1 MESGYDRG
9 MKMSAGVEWAIHC
22 CMVLSQAEGPVPTAR
37 LAEFHDVS
45 RTYLAK
51 NLQALSRAGLVSSTE
66 GRDGGYL
73 LTRDAAEISVL
84 AIVQAVDGP
93 EPAFRCTEIRQRGP
107 LAATK
112 EACRLPCV
120 IAKTMADA
128 ELAWRTSLAEV
139 SVADLAQGLTTNTG
153 PKTLVAVRGWLAG
166 A

>member
-1 MESGYDRG
+1 MESGYHPR

-22 CMVLSQAEGPVPTAR
+22 CMVLSQAEGPVPSAR

-73 LTRDAAEISVL
+73 LTREASEISVL
-84 AIVQAVDGP
+84 EIVQAVDGP

-107 LAATK
+107 LAASK

-128 ELAWRTSLAEV
+128 EQAWRTSLAAV
-139 SVADLAQGLTTNTG
+139 SVAHLADNLAANVGAT
-153 PKTLVAVRGWLAG
+153 TLVSVRDWLTNA
-166 A
+166 

>member
-1 MESGYDRG
+1 
-9 MKMSAGVEWAIHC
+9 MKLSAGVEWAIHC
-22 CMVLSQAEGPVPTAR
+22 CMVLSQAEGPVPSAR

-73 LTRDAAEISVL
+73 LTRDAADISVL
-84 AIVQAVDGP
+84 EIVQAVDGA

-120 IAKTMADA
+120 IAKAMADA
-128 ELAWRTSLAEV
+128 ELAWRTSLAAV
-139 SVADLAQGLTTNTG
+139 SVADLADSLATNVG
-153 PKTLVAVRGWLAG
+153 PTTLVAVRDWLTNA
-166 A
+166 